1 MLLDAINAVA
11 QGKSFIQPDLVLDFF
26 ETRNLFSILT
36 RREKEV
42 INLIGEELTN
52 EQIAEKLKIKINTLE
67 NYVST
72 IYDKLGCKDRASLL
86 EKIRWC
92 LQAHCQKS
100 AYF

>member
-42 INLIGEELTN
+42 VNLIGEELTN

-86 EKIRWC
+86 EKIR
-92 LQAHCQKS
+92 
-100 AYF
+100 